1 MVRII
6 DVCSGKGGVG
16 KTVVA
21 SNLGIA
27 LQKLYKRT
35 AVVDFNFTTSHLSLY
50 FDIYSQPITLNNVL
64 RNEARLEDAMYSHAS
79 GLKVIPGSLNLKDIV
94 DINVSDLKNKL
105 KEAFSGFDIVLIDS
119 APGLGKEALIALQ
132 ASDEIL
138 YVANPQIPSVIDI
151 AKCKD
156 VVNKL
161 DNKPST
167 IGIVVNRVRNRGY
180 EIKNNEITQFTGL
193 PVIGVVPEDEKIL
206 ECTNKKTLVTV
217 SKQKSSSSKAF
228 FKIAAKIAGVE
239 NKEHSFIDSLMKFL
253 GRRKYEN

>member
-1 MVRII
+1 MVRMI

-50 FDIYSQPITLNNVL
+50 FGIYSQPITLNNVL

-132 ASDEIL
+132 ASDEVL

-151 AKCKD
+151 AKCND

-167 IGIVVNRVRNRGY
+167 IGIIVNRVRNKSY

-193 PVIGVVPEDEKIL
+193 PVIGNVPEDESVL
-206 ECTNKKTLVTV
+206 ESTNKKTLVTLYKKN
-217 SKQKSSSSKAF
+217 SQASKAF
-228 FKIAAKIAGVE
+228 FKIAAKITGVRYIKSGVLY
-239 NKEHSFIDSLMKFL
+239 NLKKIL
-253 GRRKYEN
+253 GGDKDE